1 MNELLTC
8 VQKRKP
14 SAVGG
19 SDNTAGITLNVG
31 KIVAVVV
38 IAASAYPVYKAVTA
52 SRIPVVVNVADYTS
66 VSFNGYDRYGYG
78 SVEFVTGENEY
89 INAAVAS
96 GYCSVINSGTLSN
109 GSTARIACDYDVDYL
124 LEQGYE
130 IIGLSQEIPVSGLL
144 PVTYID
150 LFDGISVEWVVDP
163 EDNTAAIQVDSANPN
178 LSDVK
183 YVIKQSDDEGNVI
196 VHASV
201 DFSVLNHNGFEV
213 SGNQFDKVYHIGRRP
228 DTSAENLIS

>member
-1 MNELLTC
+1 MNELTSY
-8 VQKRKP
+8 VREPNP
-14 SAVGG
+14 STVGG
-19 SDNTAGITLNVG
+19 SASTAGKTLNVG
-31 KIVAVVV
+31 KIATAVVIV
-38 IAASAYPVYKAVTA
+38 ASAYPVYKTITA
-52 SRIPVVVNVADYTS
+52 PRIPVVVDVADYTN
-66 VSFNGYDRYGYG
+66 VTFNGYDRYGYG
-78 SVEFVTGENEY
+78 SVEFVTGEDEY

-96 GYCSVINSGTLSN
+96 GYCSVTNSGTLSN
-109 GSTARIACDYDVDYL
+109 GSTAKVACDYDVDYL

-130 IIGLSQEIPVSGLL
+130 ITSLLQEIPVSGLL

-150 LFDGISVEWVVDP
+150 LFDGVSVEWVVDP
-163 EDNTAAIQVDSANPN
+163 EDNTTAIQVDSANPN

-183 YVIKQSDDEGNVI
+183 YIIKQSDDEGNVI

-228 DTSAENLIS
+228 DISAENLIS

>member
-1 MNELLTC
+1 MLL
-8 VQKRKP
+8 QQ
-14 SAVGG
+14 
-19 SDNTAGITLNVG
+19 TLNFLNCIRLMTNTVS
-31 KIVAVVV
+31 
-38 IAASAYPVYKAVTA
+38 SAITPTRPAEPLYGERAPNNLCHQ
-52 SRIPVVVNVADYTS
+52 RRCPPS
-66 VSFNGYDRYGYG
+66 VNGYDRYGYG
-78 SVEFVTGENEY
+78 SVEFVTGEDEY

-96 GYCSVINSGTLSN
+96 GYCSVTNSGTLSN
-109 GSTARIACDYDVDYL
+109 GSTAKVACDYDVDYL

-130 IIGLSQEIPVSGLL
+130 ITGLSQEIPVSGLL

-150 LFDGISVEWVVDP
+150 LFDGVSVEWVVDP
-163 EDNTAAIQVDSANPN
+163 EDNTTAIQVDSANPN

-183 YVIKQSDDEGNVI
+183 YIIKQSDDEGNVI

-228 DTSAENLIS
+228 DISAENLIS